1 MVPSSAITISA
12 DGECLSRDGFS
23 LGETIHFGSL
33 EFIVDYFSVLSL
45 PPRRDDSNA
54 AAMGSTHSGPPS
66 SLAITGDSTEEF
78 HMASDEEGG
87 LGLHCLRKHSMGA
100 SPAPVSTMAWPENT
114 PTTQVMTMIPPRPV
128 AL

>member
-23 LGETIHFGSL
+23 LGETIHFGSI
-33 EFIVDYFSVLSL
+33 EFIVDYFGVLSL

-54 AAMGSTHSGPPS
+54 AAMGSTHGGPPS
-66 SLAITGDSTEEF
+66 QLAIIGDSTEEF
-78 HMASDEEGG
+78 HLASDEEGG
-87 LGLHCLRKHSMGA
+87 LSLHYLRKHSMGA
-100 SPAPVSTMAWPENT
+100 SPAPVTTMSWPENT